1 MPMIRIALVLALAL
15 CAPALAQQKPGMG
28 GGPPVQSQN
37 AGNDLQGAPPPGS
50 DGAFLIAPYIDLSE
64 REQAVFH
71 QRVVPMLTR
80 DHPMTNTG
88 NENSPWY
95 CFAFADMSGAE
106 LARRRVANTR
116 GLETLAAQLMI
127 ADDCAAG

>member
-1 MPMIRIALVLALAL
+1 MIRLAVILALTL
-15 CAPALAQQKPGMG
+15 SAPALAQVKPGMG
-28 GGPPVQSQN
+28 GEAPVARETGP
-37 AGNDLQGAPPPGS
+37 ALQGAPPPGS
-50 DGAFLIAPYIDLSE
+50 DGAYLIAPYIDLSE

-71 QRVVPMLTR
+71 ARVVPMLTL

-95 CFAFADMSGAE
+95 CFAFADLSGAE
-106 LARRRVANTR
+106 LARRRIANER

-127 ADDCAAG
+127 AEDCAAG